1 MKHMSA
7 SELIQG
13 KIYRIRRVQPAY
25 NGRKRQVIYTEG
37 KFIGING
44 CFAEFEI
51 EEHMKLGVAIDNV
64 EEQVREI

>member
-1 MKHMSA
+1 MNVA
-7 SELIQG
+7 DLIQG
-13 KIYRIRRVQPAY
+13 KIYKIRRVQPAY

-51 EEHMKLGVAIDNV
+51 EEHMKLGVVIDNID
-64 EEQVREI
+64 EQVKEI

>member
-7 SELIQG
+7 SDLIQG
-13 KIYRIRRVQPAY
+13 KIYRIRRVKPAY
-25 NGRKRQVIYTEG
+25 NGFKRQVIYTEG

-64 EEQVREI
+64 DEQVREI